1 MSKKKEPL
9 YVWGRGRHED
19 DKLAFG
25 ADPEAILHDY
35 DLYTKFVKGIEH
47 AVRKMIDIQSMLE
60 NTIIRI

>member
-47 AVRKMIDIQSMLE
+47 AVRKDDRY
-60 NTIIRI
+60 TKYVGKIRLS